1 MKKKALLVG
10 NGINMLESKLSW
22 NGMLEG
28 IIDNMGQN
36 GSISFE
42 DKPYPLLYEEIFTKG
57 IRYADYDEKKIKEE
71 IFILTKTLV
80 HNEYHQKLM
89 DLPFDN
95 ILTTNYDYCLEE
107 A

>member
-1 MKKKALLVG
+1 MAKKALLVG
-10 NGINMLESKLSW
+10 NGINMLESRLSW

-57 IRYADYDEKKIKEE
+57 MKHANYDEKKIKEE
-71 IFILTKTLV
+71 IFTLTKTLV

-89 DLPFDN
+89 DLPIEN
-95 ILTTNYDYCLEE
+95 ILTTNYERN
-107 A
+107 AQ